1 METRR
6 IRRLQQRRLRRVLV
20 VMMSIGA
27 LGLGVGLA
35 LPRSATFSV
44 LLLALAIPS
53 LVTIG
58 VRAEAAAP
66 SHGLTRVVRLPTSSA
81 VSATLDSFRS
91 RIVGTVE
98 SLLHRAVPQRAAAVH
113 EHDGDAQD
121 YARQVDLRTA
131 PDTAVTAMPDPEGS
145 TLVTR

>member
-20 VMMSIGA
+20 VMLSIGA

-44 LLLALAIPS
+44 LLLAVAVSS

-58 VRAEAAAP
+58 VRADAVAP
-66 SHGLTRVVRLPTSSA
+66 SHGLTRVVRLPTASA
-81 VSATLDSFRS
+81 ISATLESFRS
-91 RIVGTVE
+91 RIVGTVD
-98 SLLHRAVPQRAAAVH
+98 SLRHRGAPRRAVAVH
-113 EHDGDAQD
+113 GHADAED
-121 YARQVDLRTA
+121 DARQLDLRTTR
-131 PDTAVTAMPDPEGS
+131 DTAVDARPDPERA
-145 TLVTR
+145 TLLTR